1 MFQGTRGQH
10 WGTSNERRPA
20 SCWIWPW
27 GSLLTGIVFGGWGG
41 DFGVTLG
48 ALEVICVLFV
58 KMKRNKVFLRYID
71 CIISVSAAE
80 NEGSIL

>member
-1 MFQGTRGQH
+1 MAVG
-10 WGTSNERRPA
+10 
-20 SCWIWPW
+20 
-27 GSLLTGIVFGGWGG
+27 LLTNWDCVWGVGG

-71 CIISVSAAE
+71 CIISVSAVE